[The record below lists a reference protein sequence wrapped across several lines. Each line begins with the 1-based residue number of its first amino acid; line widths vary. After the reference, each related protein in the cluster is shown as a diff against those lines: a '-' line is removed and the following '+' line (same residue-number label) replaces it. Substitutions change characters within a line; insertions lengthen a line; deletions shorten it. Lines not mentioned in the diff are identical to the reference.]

1 MKYYYKS
8 KLVRAM
14 LGAFALYGATA
25 TQTVMAAE
33 KTTSQLTTPKTF
45 DDEFIVTEID
55 VNGLQRMELGTFFN
69 MLPLQV
75 GEKLDS
81 SRVPIII
88 RTIYASNSFE
98 DIRMFRDGGKLYI
111 DLKERPTISE
121 ITIEG
126 NSDIKTEQ
134 ILDAMQKSGF
144 AKGEIFDPSAIKS
157 IKLGMEEQYF
167 AHGKYSIKIEDK
179 VITQSRNRVH
189 IKFIVSE
196 GEPAKIQKISIVGNS
211 IFPDEELLNQFELS
225 TGEWYSFFSS
235 EDQYSREKLS
245 GDLETLRS
253 YYLDRGYLKYE
264 NTSTQV
270 SISPDRKGIYLTI
283 NIDEGEKFKVNDIVF
298 SGDLILT
305 KEQLSSVMPL
315 SKGDTYS
322 AAAISFAEEQIKR
335 SLGFYGYAFAKVVTV
350 PNVIEGENKVDLT
363 LFVDPGKKVYVNR
376 INFAGNET
384 TNDEVLRREVRLME
398 GSALSNEAVDRS
410 KVRLQRLS
418 YLEEVNVETPKVED
432 KEDRVDI
439 NYQVKERS
447 AGTIQGGVGYS
458 ESWGTSLN
466 ANVSHSNF
474 LGSGK
479 RIQFGIN
486 KNKYSESYR
495 ADYWDPYFTL
505 DGISAGV
512 SLEYSITDYNELRYS
527 SGLLDTASLSFNL
540 GYPINEVSRLN
551 FGIGYQDS
559 KLKASR
565 ITQAVQV
572 IDFFNDNGQDI
583 RVDPTFDYDLYR
595 LSAAWTRNTLNRGIF
610 PDRGTSQTFSTNFT
624 APGSDLEFYKLDYSI
639 NHYLPIAPGWTFLS
653 KFRASWGKGY
663 GDTESLP
670 FFENFSAGGSGTMRG
685 FESNTI
691 GPRAVDLENYEAI
704 PPISPDGTQSSVP
717 WILPSELSTAVI
729 SRRTAGG
736 NARVLGTLELIFPVP
751 FAEDNNSL
759 RTSLF
764 VDVGNLW
771 DTQFDINRYGYLP
784 ASELD
789 KIPDYSEPGTYR
801 VSAGFSLQWLSP
813 MGPLT
818 ISLSKPIRKEELDE
832 TESFSFNVGKTF

>member
-1 MKYYYKS
+1 MKYYNKS
-8 KLVRAM
+8 NLVKSL
-14 LGAFALYGATA
+14 LGAAALYGATINC
-25 TQTVMAAE
+25 TLAAV
-33 KTTSQLTTPKTF
+33 QDAVAQI
-45 DDEFIVTEID
+45 DDAFIVTEIE
-55 VNGLQRMELGTFFN
+55 VNGLQRMELGTFYN

-88 RTIYASNSFE
+88 RTIFASNSFE
-98 DIRMFRDGGKLYI
+98 DIRLFRDGGKLYI

-121 ITIEG
+121 ISIEG

-144 AKGEIFDPSAIKS
+144 AKGEIFDPSAIKN
-157 IKLGMEEQYF
+157 IKMGMEEQYF
-167 AHGKYSIKIEDK
+167 SHGKYSIKIEDK
-179 VITQSRNRVH
+179 VISQSRNRVH
-189 IKFIVSE
+189 IKFIVNE

-211 IFPDEELLNQFELS
+211 VFDDEELLSQFELS
-225 TGEWYSFFSS
+225 TGGFLSMFSS

-253 YYLDRGYLKYE
+253 YYLDRGYLKY
-264 NTSTQV
+264 NNASTQV

-283 NIDEGEKFKVNDIVF
+283 NVDEGAKFNVDDIIF

-305 KEQLSSVMPL
+305 KEQLKNIMPL

-350 PNVIEGENKVDLT
+350 PDVNEEENKVNLT
-363 LFVDPGKKVYVNR
+363 LFIDPGKKVYVNR
-376 INFAGNET
+376 INFSGNES
-384 TNDEVLRREVRLME
+384 TNDEVLRREIRLME
-398 GSALSNEAVDRS
+398 GGALSTEAVDRS

-418 YLEEVNVETPKVED
+418 YLEEVEAETPKVED
-432 KEDRVDI
+432 KADRVDI
-439 NYQVKERS
+439 NYKVKERS
-447 AGTIQGGVGYS
+447 AGTIQGGIGYS

-479 RIQFGIN
+479 RVQFGIN
-486 KNKYSESYR
+486 KNKFSESYR

-505 DGISAGV
+505 DGISAGIG
-512 SLEYSITDYNELRYS
+512 LEYVTTDYNEFNYS
-527 SGLLDTASLSFNL
+527 SGILDTAQLSFNL
-540 GYPINEVSRLN
+540 GYPVNEVTRLN
-551 FGIGYQDS
+551 FGVGYQDS

-565 ITQAVQV
+565 YTPAEQV
-572 IDFFNDNGQDI
+572 IDFFADNDQDI
-583 RVDPTFDYDLYR
+583 RIDPTFDFNLLR
-595 LSAAWTRNTLNRGIF
+595 FNTGWTRNTLNRGIF
-610 PDRGTSQTFSTNFT
+610 PDRGTSQTLSANFT
-624 APGSDLEFYKLDYSI
+624 IPGSDLEFYKLDYSI
-639 NHYLPIAPGWTFLS
+639 NHYMPIAPGWTFLS
-653 KFRASWGKGY
+653 KFRASWGNGY
-663 GDTESLP
+663 GDTQSLP
-670 FFENFSAGGSGTMRG
+670 FLENFSAGGSGTMRG

-691 GPRAVDLENYEAI
+691 GPHAIDRISSSTRGPVATDLGQASLGL
-704 PPISPDGTQSSVP
+704 P
-717 WILPSELSTAVI
+717 LPSENDVISI

-751 FAEDNNSL
+751 FAEDSNSL

-771 DTQFDINRYGYLP
+771 DTQFDVNKYRGLTL
-784 ASELD
+784 SDNHLTEV
-789 KIPDYSEPGTYR
+789 PDYSEPGAYR
-801 VSAGFSLQWLSP
+801 ISAGFSLQWLSP

-818 ISLSKPIRKEELDE
+818 ISLSKPIRKEIKDE
-832 TESFSFNVGKTF
+832 TESFSFNVGRTF